1 MSAENALL
9 TIVAEKL
16 KNDSLVLPTLP
27 ELAIRIR
34 STAEQED
41 VNLHEVA
48 DVISQDPAL
57 ATRMIK
63 IANSAMMGRSIR
75 VTTLYQAVTRIG
87 LRQIKNVAVALVME
101 QLFVSKNKLVQT
113 KMQRNWNDTIHVTAA
128 AMVVFNHYTARN
140 KRSSMNIDVLTLAG
154 IVHNIGVLPILSE
167 AENHQDVFADDQFL
181 QNAINELAGR
191 VGGSIMRAW
200 DFGIEYTEVAERW
213 NDPRFDRAEIS
224 YIDFIRVA
232 ALYNDILVYD
242 GNKED
247 AYADYLVKGVLPSVD
262 FMETPEFKEEFVQT
276 VAMFSK

>member
-9 TIVAEKL
+9 TIVAEKI

-34 STAEQED
+34 NTAEQED
-41 VNLHEVA
+41 VNLHQLA

-63 IANSAMMGRSIR
+63 IANGALMGRAVR

-87 LRQIKNVAVALVME
+87 LRQIKNISVSLVME
-101 QLFVSKNKLVQT
+101 QLFVSKNKLVQK
-113 KMQRNWNDTIHVTAA
+113 KMQRNWNNTVHVTAA
-128 AMVVFNHYTARN
+128 AMVVFKHYQNRTKN
-140 KRSSMNIDVLTLAG
+140 TDLNIDVLTLAG
-154 IVHNIGVLPILSE
+154 VIHNIGVLPIIKE
-167 AENHQDVFADDQFL
+167 AENHQEVFAEDRFL
-181 QNAINELAGR
+181 DHAIKMLSGR

-213 NDPRFDRAEIS
+213 SDDRFDRAEIS

-232 ALYNDILVYD
+232 ALYNDLLDYPGD
-242 GNKED
+242 KMD

-262 FMETPEFKEEFVQT
+262 FMESDQFKEEYTNT
-276 VAMFSK
+276 VSVFLS